1 MRTKQELLDTIELC
15 ALSAGGEIV
24 LASKVGLVKPDLLK
38 IEELLGKIIDATL
51 DLKEIEGIPSNL
63 KRVERENESTGH
75 QEAKGTH

>member
-38 IEELLGKIIDATL
+38 IEELLGQIIDATL
-51 DLKEIEGIPSNL
+51 DLKQIEGIPSNL
-63 KRVERENESTGH
+63 KRVEREP
-75 QEAKGTH
+75 